1 MSKVT
6 ELATAQLTVS
16 DIITVELIEADEN
29 WPWSSSAGRGSPP
42 CNIRTVSFAAD
53 PAACIFAAA
62 PVRLATIKRE
72 RRL

>member
-42 CNIRTVSFAAD
+42 CSSAPFPFGADGTHPRSRSRTTRSDQA
-53 PAACIFAAA
+53 
-62 PVRLATIKRE
+62 
-72 RRL
+72 